1 MLALRA
7 SNVLLWSEISW
18 LPFTPDSKPAVRVV
32 LVGFLLVIHAA
43 PLARGQTA
51 ASWVE
56 WDRATERAV
65 SAPHDTG
72 AASPRARQLSNGE
85 ILLAYHHGETYGNC
99 GSRVT
104 LRKSRDGGA
113 TWYQTQEIDGPRE
126 RGFWGFSNPDFIEL
140 GRGRLLLV
148 SAARGK
154 ADPGSSNGFLSECQ
168 RSGLRVRFSDNYGA
182 SWGPPRM
189 IAAGR
194 GRVWE
199 PSIVRLP
206 GGELQIFYA
215 IESPTLMA
223 QGGGQGIESIRSL
236 DGGQTWSFPTM
247 VSHEPSCRN
256 GMPAALALGNGHVLC
271 AQEVVGLETS
281 PWIADTLHGQ
291 TRSYHLAQDRY
302 EFGGAPFLT
311 RALDGSTLL
320 IFHSQCRQTAY
331 LKQMGGSWLFSD
343 IFVQR
348 GDADGNHFGPASSP
362 WPTVEGLNGAF
373 FPSLMVMND
382 GTLVAMASFI
392 TVHADHSTSTVV
404 RWIKGRMTAS
414 AGRVT
419 TTQSTSRKQLPGM
432 APEAGQS
439 PDSLRHAASEYRYG
453 PPLDAETEGSDAGH

>member
-1 MLALRA
+1 M
-7 SNVLLWSEISW
+7 
-18 LPFTPDSKPAVRVV
+18 
-32 LVGFLLVIHAA
+32 
-43 PLARGQTA
+43 
-51 ASWVE
+51 
-56 WDRATERAV
+56 
-65 SAPHDTG
+65 
-72 AASPRARQLSNGE
+72 
-85 ILLAYHHGETYGNC
+85 
-99 GSRVT
+99 T

-126 RGFWGFSNPDFIEL
+126 RGFWGFGNPAFIEL
-140 GRGRLLLV
+140 GHGRLLLV

-154 ADPGSSNGFLSECQ
+154 AEPGSSNGFLSECQ
-168 RSGLRVRFSDNYGA
+168 RSGLRVRFSDDYGA

-206 GGELQIFYA
+206 SGELQIFYA
-215 IESPTLMA
+215 IESPALMA
-223 QGGGQGIESIRSL
+223 QGGSQCIESIRSL
-236 DGGQTWSFPTM
+236 DGGQTWSIPTV
-247 VSHEPSCRN
+247 VSHQPGCRN
-256 GMPAALALGNGHVLC
+256 GVPATLALSNGHVLC

-311 RALDGSTLL
+311 RASDGSTLL

-331 LKQMGGSWLFSD
+331 LKQMSGSWLLSD

-348 GDADGNHFGPASSP
+348 GDAAGNNFGPASCP
-362 WPTVEGLNGAF
+362 WPTVEGLTGAF

-392 TVHADHSTSTVV
+392 TVHADRSTSTVV
-404 RWIKGRMTAS
+404 RWIKGKLTGS
-414 AGRVT
+414 VGRVAT
-419 TTQSTSRKQLPGM
+419 AQSSSGKRPPAT
-432 APEAGQS
+432 APEAGQPPAPS
-439 PDSLRHAASEYRYG
+439 RHEVPEYNYG
-453 PPLDAETEGSDAGH
+453 PPLDSESQGIDSGH

>member
-1 MLALRA
+1 MAP
-7 SNVLLWSEISW
+7 V
-18 LPFTPDSKPAVRVV
+18 DSKPRSAARVV
-32 LVGFLLVIHAA
+32 LAGLLLALSA
-43 PLARGQTA
+43 PWSALGQTA

-65 SAPHDTG
+65 SAPRDTG

-85 ILLAYHHGETYGNC
+85 ILLVYHHGEAYGNC

-104 LRKSRDGGA
+104 ARKSRDGGA

-126 RGFWGFSNPDFIEL
+126 HGFWGFSNPDFIEL
-140 GRGRLLLV
+140 GHGRLLLV

-154 ADPGSSNGFLSECQ
+154 ADPASRDWFLSECQ
-168 RSGLRVRFSDNYGA
+168 RSGLRVRFSDNDGT

-206 GGELQIFYA
+206 GGELQIFYTL
-215 IESPTLMA
+215 ESPALMA
-223 QGGGQGIESIRSL
+223 EGGSQCIESIRSL
-236 DGGQTWSFPTM
+236 DGGQTWSAPTV
-247 VSHEPSCRN
+247 VSHQPGCRN
-256 GMPAALALGNGHVLC
+256 GVPAALALGNGHVLC
-271 AQEVVGLETS
+271 GQEVVGLETS

-311 RALDGSTLL
+311 RGPDGSTLL

-331 LKQMGGSWLFSD
+331 LKQMAGSWLFSD

-392 TVHADHSTSTVV
+392 TVHADRSSSTVV
-404 RWIKGRMTAS
+404 RWIKGRMTGS

-419 TTQSTSRKQLPGM
+419 AAPFSSRKQLPAT
-432 APEAGQS
+432 APAAGQS
-439 PDSLRHAASEYRYG
+439 PDSPRRVPSEYRDG
-453 PPLDAETEGSDAGH
+453 SPLDAGSEETDPGH